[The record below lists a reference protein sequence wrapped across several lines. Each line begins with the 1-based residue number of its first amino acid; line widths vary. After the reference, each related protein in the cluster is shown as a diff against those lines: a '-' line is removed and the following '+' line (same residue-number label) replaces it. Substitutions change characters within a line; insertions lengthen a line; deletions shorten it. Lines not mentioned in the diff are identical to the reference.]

1 MNRRQ
6 NHGRRCQIVRQ
17 FLADLT
23 DDTQRLVCF
32 LLTRGCPDKEVCQA
46 LRLTSKRLELVK
58 LQIAIGLRQAGIEW
72 TEVR

>member
-23 DDTQRLVCF
+23 DDTQRLVSF
-32 LLTRGCPDKEVCQA
+32 LLTRKSTDQEICRA
-46 LRLTSKRLELVK
+46 LRLTPKRLELVK
-58 LQIAIGLRQAGIEW
+58 LQLAIGLRQAGIEL